1 MTKREQ
7 LIEQYEDALFALLMD
22 SVAEEEGKKAIE
34 LNERLKADPEAEV
47 PAEVRRRC
55 EKLIRQEFNRKK
67 ARNLGRMTWK
77 MVQRISVAVML
88 LLVLLTTAMAAS
100 EQLRLSILNVVIR
113 TCEQYTEFT
122 FEKEGNKD
130 IEQVPQ
136 SASTN
141 QDANM
146 TYYYDLGFEWIPEG
160 YEVGDNGWAD
170 GKKNRLVCIYDQEGH
185 RIDVNV
191 VQYSEKTI
199 HKFVSEESRKSN
211 VEIQGY
217 SATLYEKDLDSVY
230 SQTLVWLDEENHY
243 IIQIT
248 STGEAKNALTSD
260 QLVMLAEGLRW

>member
-146 TYYYDLGFEWIPEG
+146 TY
-160 YEVGDNGWAD
+160 
-170 GKKNRLVCIYDQEGH
+170 
-185 RIDVNV
+185 
-191 VQYSEKTI
+191 S
-199 HKFVSEESRKSN
+199 VS
-211 VEIQGY
+211 Y
-217 SATLYEKDLDSVY
+217 THLTLPTMCQV
-230 SQTLVWLDEENHY
+230 
-243 IIQIT
+243 
-248 STGEAKNALTSD
+248 
-260 QLVMLAEGLRW
+260 

>member
-22 SVAEEEGKKAIE
+22 SVAEEEGKQALE
-34 LNERLKADPEAEV
+34 LNERLKADPAAEV
-47 PAEVRRRC
+47 PE
-55 EKLIRQEFNRKK
+55 
-67 ARNLGRMTWK
+67 
-77 MVQRISVAVML
+77 SVML

-199 HKFVSEESRKSN
+199 HKFDSEESRKSN

>member
-141 QDANM
+141 A
-146 TYYYDLGFEWIPEG
+146 GRGPS
-160 YEVGDNGWAD
+160 
-170 GKKNRLVCIYDQEGH
+170 LVNIKIFGC
-185 RIDVNV
+185 V
-191 VQYSEKTI
+191 
-199 HKFVSEESRKSN
+199 FPN
-211 VEIQGY
+211 VE
-217 SATLYEKDLDSVY
+217 S
-230 SQTLVWLDEENHY
+230 Y
-243 IIQIT
+243 IMSRAQIRL
-248 STGEAKNALTSD
+248 ERND
-260 QLVMLAEGLRW
+260 D

>member
-199 HKFVSEESRKSN
+199 HKFDSEESRKSN

-217 SATLYEKDLDSVY
+217 SATLYDF
-230 SQTLVWLDEENHY
+230 H
-243 IIQIT
+243 I
-248 STGEAKNALTSD
+248 
-260 QLVMLAEGLRW
+260 